1 MGQSEVPSQ
10 RIGIIGAGIVG
21 ISCALFLQR
30 DGHSVRIIDSQLP
43 GQGASFGNAGIIAIS
58 CTPEA
63 TPGVLLRIP
72 SMLMNP
78 TSPLAIRW
86 RYVPHLLPWLWRFIQ
101 SAQPNRVEKI
111 SVALASLSS
120 RAREAYDVLLKQT
133 NATNL
138 VRSDGWLKVFR
149 TEKAFKQSLTEQEL
163 MSRRGLS
170 IDVLNSEHI
179 RQLEPALAPI
189 FPRGLLLRDS
199 AFVPNPGRLIETF
212 TSDFLDRGGKLQQE
226 TALKLEPTKTTHR
239 VVTDRSTY
247 DFDVIILCAGA
258 WSASLARQLKISVP
272 LDTERGYHLAL
283 PLPNQN
289 LKRPVLIADHYFV
302 LAPMDDC
309 LRLTSAAEMAGLE
322 APPDFTLPHRLLP
335 LAKEALPSLVPTV
348 RDSWIGFRPSMP
360 DSTPVIGQATGT
372 SGVYFAFGHGHLG
385 LTHGPITGR
394 IIADLIANRDP
405 GLNMS
410 PFRVDR

>member
-1 MGQSEVPSQ
+1 MDP
-10 RIGIIGAGIVG
+10 
-21 ISCALFLQR
+21 
-30 DGHSVRIIDSQLP
+30 QLP
-43 GQGASFGNAGIIAIS
+43 GQSASSGTAGIIAIS

-63 TPGVLLRIP
+63 TPGVLRRVP
-72 SMLMNP
+72 SMLMDP
-78 TSPLAIRW
+78 TSPLAVRW
-86 RYVPHLLPWLWRFIQ
+86 RYLPRLLPWLWRFIQ

-111 SVALASLSS
+111 SMALASLSS

-133 NATNL
+133 NATDL
-138 VRSDGWLKVFR
+138 IRSDGWLKVFR

-189 FPRGLLLRDS
+189 FSRGLLLRDS

-212 TSDFLDRGGKLQQE
+212 TSDFLERGGKLQRE
-226 TALKLEPTKTTHR
+226 TALKLEPSETTHK

-247 DFDVIILCAGA
+247 DFDVIVLCAGA

-272 LDTERGYHLAL
+272 LDTERGYHLTL
-283 PLPNQN
+283 PQSNPN
-289 LKRPVLIADHYFV
+289 LKRPVLMADHYFV
-302 LAPMDDC
+302 LAPMDDG

-322 APPDFTLPHRLLP
+322 APPDFTLPYRLLP

-348 RDSWIGFRPSMP
+348 HNSWLGFRPSMP
-360 DSTPVIGQATGT
+360 DSTPIIGQAIDTL
-372 SGVYFAFGHGHLG
+372 SVYFAFGHGHLG

-394 IIADLIANRDP
+394 IISDLIANRDP
-405 GLNMS
+405 GLNMF